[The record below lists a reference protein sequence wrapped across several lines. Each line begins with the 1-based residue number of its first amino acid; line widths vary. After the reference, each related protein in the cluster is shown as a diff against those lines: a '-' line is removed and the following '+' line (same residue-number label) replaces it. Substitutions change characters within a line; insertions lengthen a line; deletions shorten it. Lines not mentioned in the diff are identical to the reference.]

1 MRFQALL
8 TTLLAALQLVSAA
21 TYTNPL
27 KDPNGSDP
35 HIVYTGG
42 YYYLTTTT
50 WTNIQLTRA
59 TTLGGLKTATPKVVW
74 TDTTT
79 ARSGNFWA
87 PGMFSVFGCG
97 SELLVRMV
105 LIVWFRAS
113 LYRFYV
119 CTPRCWSVS

>member
-1 MRFQALL
+1 MRSFPSILSFLLTALL
-8 TTLLAALQLVSAA
+8 SIQLVSGA

-42 YYYLTTTT
+42 YYYLTSTT

-59 TTLGGLKTATPKVVW
+59 TTLNGLKTATPKVVW

-79 ARSGNFWA
+79 ARAGNFWA
-87 PGMFSVFGCG
+87 PGM
-97 SELLVRMV
+97 LQ
-105 LIVWFRAS
+105 WFR
-113 LYRFYV
+113 LI
-119 CTPRCWSVS
+119 